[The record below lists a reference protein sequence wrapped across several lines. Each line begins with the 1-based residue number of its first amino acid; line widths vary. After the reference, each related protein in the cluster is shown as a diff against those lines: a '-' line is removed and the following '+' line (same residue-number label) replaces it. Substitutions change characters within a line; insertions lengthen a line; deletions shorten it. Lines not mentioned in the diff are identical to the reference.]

1 MGAIVFSILFIVA
14 GIVISIGLSKTN
26 GAAKYSWLGAVAGG
40 VIAGIILILSSI
52 ITIPTGMTGVVT
64 SFGRVENYTYD
75 AGVHLQAPWKTVIT
89 MDNRIQ
95 KQSMEFSCFSSD
107 IQEVTC
113 TYTVNYQID
122 KENAQEIYRTVGKDY
137 FDTIVTPATAESI
150 KTIMAHYTAEELIG
164 SRDTLALQIE
174 TMLSDSLAPY
184 NINIV
189 STAIEDIDFTDAFT
203 NAVEA
208 KQVAAQNKLKA
219 QIEQEQKT
227 VESQQAAER
236 AKIDAE
242 AAANVAKI
250 AAQADLEVQQINAD
264 AAEYTGRKEASKNK
278 AIAESLTP
286 DLLNYY
292 YIMQWDGV
300 LPSNYVGSD
309 NVSAIVGLD

>member
-1 MGAIVFSILFIVA
+1 MGAIIFS
-14 GIVISIGLSKTN
+14 VICIIG
-26 GAAKYSWLGAVAGG
+26 
-40 VIAGIILILSSI
+40 GIIASI
-52 ITIPTGMTGVVT
+52 ITASCGYGKRAWIGATAGFLVAAIIFVLCSIVTIPTGMTGVVT

-75 AGVHLQAPWKTVIT
+75 AGVHMQAPWKTVIT

-95 KQSMEFSCFSSD
+95 KQTMTFSCFSAD
-107 IQEVTC
+107 IQDVTC
-113 TYTVNYQID
+113 IYTINYQID
-122 KENAQEIYRTVGKDY
+122 KENAQEIYRTIGKDY
-137 FDTIVTPATAESI
+137 FDTVVTPAIAESI

-174 TMLSDSLAPY
+174 DTLSNSLVPY
-184 NINIV
+184 NIKVV

-227 VESQQAAER
+227 IESQQAAER

-292 YIMQWDGV
+292 YITQWDGV

>member
-1 MGAIVFSILFIVA
+1 MGAIIFS
-14 GIVISIGLSKTN
+14 VICIIG
-26 GAAKYSWLGAVAGG
+26 
-40 VIAGIILILSSI
+40 GIIASIITASCGYGKRAWVGATAGFLVAAIIFVFCSI

-64 SFGRVENYTYD
+64 SFGRVEDYTYD
-75 AGVHLQAPWKTVIT
+75 AGVHMQAPWKTVIT

-95 KQSMEFSCFSSD
+95 KQTMKFSCFSAD
-107 IQEVTC
+107 IQDVTC
-113 TYTVNYQID
+113 IYTINYQID
-122 KENAQEIYRTVGKDY
+122 KENAQEIYRTIGKDY
-137 FDTIVTPATAESI
+137 FDTVVTPAIAESI

-174 TMLSDSLAPY
+174 DTLSNSLVPY
-184 NINIV
+184 NIKVV

-227 VESQQAAER
+227 IESQQAAER

-292 YIMQWDGV
+292 YITQWDGV